1 MATHS
6 YRALTRGANS
16 DPRPPPPPPPPSP
29 NPPHRGF
36 SPGGCAAFIAAYVLH
51 VLTGIVPLL
60 VVGDPVVGHTSR
72 MPRKGLHEI
81 IITVLRELREEHEGV
96 RAVYGPVATG
106 TSPGTEPRPAPA
118 WLLLDSAAVLVER
131 GIDDELMTCAAR
143 LHVGMVHRE
152 VTVGEGRGGEGRRGR
167 RFRHQRS
174 QASHTPPHQALQPP
188 PPSPPAGSSLL
199 SPQSCAYIACGEVR
213 RMMDPFLPEK
223 LSTLGVLFSGFH
235 TTILGTPGVLFWL
248 PSAPPL
254 VRPLP
259 LHSPPNP
266 PNSNRPSLSATETA
280 LTVPPSP
287 QPRQTLPRKTRSFTT

>member
-6 YRALTRGANS
+6 YRALTRGAHS
-16 DPRPPPPPPPPSP
+16 DPRPPPQPPPPSP
-29 NPPHRGF
+29 NPPDSGF
-36 SPGGCAAFIAAYVLH
+36 SRGGCAAFIAAYVLH

-118 WLLLDSAAVLVER
+118 WLLLDSAAVLVEQ

-152 VTVGEGRGGEGRRGR
+152 VTVGGAGGRGGRGGEGAAFVISEARRR
-167 RFRHQRS
+167 THH
-174 QASHTPPHQALQPP
+174 HTKLYSRLPP
-188 PPSPPAGSSLL
+188 PRPLARRSFLRSLAHIL
-199 SPQSCAYIACGEVR
+199 HVARCGE
-213 RMMDPFLPEK
+213 
-223 LSTLGVLFSGFH
+223 
-235 TTILGTPGVLFWL
+235 
-248 PSAPPL
+248 
-254 VRPLP
+254 
-259 LHSPPNP
+259 
-266 PNSNRPSLSATETA
+266 
-280 LTVPPSP
+280 
-287 QPRQTLPRKTRSFTT
+287 